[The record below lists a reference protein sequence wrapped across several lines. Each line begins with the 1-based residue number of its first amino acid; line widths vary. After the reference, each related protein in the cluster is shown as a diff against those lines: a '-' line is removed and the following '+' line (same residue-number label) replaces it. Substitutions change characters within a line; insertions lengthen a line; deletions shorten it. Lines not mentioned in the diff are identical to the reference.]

1 MTDPQQR
8 LYEGMFLVNPT
19 AISAS
24 VSAAADEVR
33 RILDRGHAEVEALYR
48 WDDRRLAYPIEGQK
62 RGIYFV
68 ACFRATGAGVAH
80 IESDVNYSETI
91 LRCLIIRADHIGDV
105 ELDLARQQ
113 ERQTRDAA
121 NLESAAAA
129 PDRQPAHAAAP
140 AGAGEENPDEPR
152 RDR

>member
-1 MTDPQQR
+1 MSDLQQR

-33 RILDRGHAEVEALYR
+33 RILDRGHAQVEALYR
-48 WDDRRLAYPIEGQK
+48 WDDRRLAFPIEGQK

-68 ACFRATGAGVAH
+68 AYFRATGAGVAH
-80 IESDVNYSETI
+80 IESDVNYSETV
-91 LRCLIIRADHIGDV
+91 LRCLVTRADHIGDV

-113 ERQTRDAA
+113 ERTTRDTA
-121 NLESAAAA
+121 NLESAGAH
-129 PDRQPAHAAAP
+129 DRQPAHAAA
-140 AGAGEENPDEPR
+140 GNDEQDSDEPR